1 MDQGMLQRRFEALAG
16 ADSPV
21 PVQAALALYDELPA
35 VDLDEMVGD
44 WEGRCIRTG
53 HPDEA
58 HLEQLEWAGKRVRG
72 RDDVDPLI
80 CRDDAGRR
88 VASAFVG
95 SAALRRVEYRE
106 VLTATIVY
114 DARPSLEHFRRVTA
128 DVLVGAAERKGER
141 RPLLFWL
148 RRLASR

>member
-1 MDQGMLQRRFEALAG
+1 MNQTTLQRRFEALAG
-16 ADSPV
+16 ADNPV
-21 PVQAALALYDELPA
+21 PVKAALALYDELPA

-58 HLEQLEWAGKRVRG
+58 HLAQLAWAGKRVHG
-72 RDDVDPLI
+72 RDDVEPLI
-80 CRDDAGRR
+80 CHDDGGGR

-114 DARPSLEHFRRVTA
+114 DIRPSLEHFRRVTA
-128 DVLVGAAERKGER
+128 DVLIGAAERKGQRE
-141 RPLLFWL
+141 PLLFWL
-148 RRLASR
+148 RRLPVE